1 MYNIALCHVYNI
13 VSYDTNLYDMKNSII
28 SNEIIPHD
36 TISYYMI

>member
-1 MYNIALCHVYNI
+1 MYNIALCRVYNI
-13 VSYDTNLYDMKNSII
+13 VSNDTKLYDMKNSII